1 MSLSNPFSETPWY
14 DQRAAASRFRFGLL
28 VALAVHTL
36 VLIGVGFIPEDNA
49 PKQRSLDVTLSTF
62 DDEVAP
68 DEADFV
74 AQSNQIGSGEQ
85 AERADISSPL
95 NSTFDA
101 KQIRPQLHA
110 SGAPPPTPTPY
121 DNVVDSTFSDWKMR
135 RTEELEPASER
146 AEAPGEVREPDP
158 QTSEIASL
166 MARLD
171 ERQQQYA
178 RMPKVHRMTSV
189 SAKRAEDAAYLQAW
203 KERIERI
210 GNQNYPPEARRRQLY
225 GDLRLL
231 VSLRPDGSV
240 LQIRVLQSSGY
251 AVLDYAAMRIVRLAE
266 PFPAFPS
273 ELRANADVLEIIRT
287 WQFRSN
293 HLTASD

>member
-1 MSLSNPFSETPWY
+1 
-14 DQRAAASRFRFGLL
+14 
-28 VALAVHTL
+28 
-36 VLIGVGFIPEDNA
+36 
-49 PKQRSLDVTLSTF
+49 
-62 DDEVAP
+62 
-68 DEADFV
+68 
-74 AQSNQIGSGEQ
+74 
-85 AERADISSPL
+85 
-95 NSTFDA
+95 
-101 KQIRPQLHA
+101 
-110 SGAPPPTPTPY
+110 
-121 DNVVDSTFSDWKMR
+121 
-135 RTEELEPASER
+135 
-146 AEAPGEVREPDP
+146 
-158 QTSEIASL
+158 
-166 MARLD
+166 
-171 ERQQQYA
+171 
-178 RMPKVHRMTSV
+178 MTSV